1 MGFVCRV
8 MSHAQSTLSL
18 LRDLRYER
26 ATGLL
31 LAWPIPELD
40 LLHNLTVLDGEGLGT
55 IAPNGTKS
63 VGYPGAVGGTS
74 DTTLA
79 GAKWSSLLF
88 LSLRFPDGKRSFSK
102 TGSGQTQAKL
112 RKGTVSCSR
121 ATRVQ

>member
-1 MGFVCRV
+1 

-26 ATGLL
+26 STGLL

-40 LLHNLTVLDGEGLGT
+40 LLHNLTVLDGEPLGT
-55 IAPNGTKS
+55 IEPNSTKS

-88 LSLRFPDGKRSFSK
+88 LSLRFPDGH
-102 TGSGQTQAKL
+102 TQAKL
-112 RKGTVSCSR
+112 RKDTGVMQSR
-121 ATRVQ
+121 YPRPIARA